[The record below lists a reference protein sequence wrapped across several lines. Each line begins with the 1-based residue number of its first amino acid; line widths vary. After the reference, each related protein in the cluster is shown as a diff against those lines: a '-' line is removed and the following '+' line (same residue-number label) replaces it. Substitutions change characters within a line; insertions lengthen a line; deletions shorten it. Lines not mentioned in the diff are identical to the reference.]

1 MFSLTAFSQIA
12 TDTVTT
18 TPVKCIPVPVVKMI
32 IKDLISGDS
41 AKNLLKLTEE
51 QLKETEKKV
60 SFKDS
65 IITTMQIKE
74 VNFNKIIGAEREK
87 FKVQEDYSKGLEKA
101 LRKEKV
107 KNKFTKFLSGG
118 MLAAMG
124 FLLITK

>member
-1 MFSLTAFSQIA
+1 
-12 TDTVTT
+12 
-18 TPVKCIPVPVVKMI
+18 MI

-101 LRKEKV
+101 LRKE
-107 KNKFTKFLSGG
+107 NTP
-118 MLAAMG
+118 
-124 FLLITK
+124 